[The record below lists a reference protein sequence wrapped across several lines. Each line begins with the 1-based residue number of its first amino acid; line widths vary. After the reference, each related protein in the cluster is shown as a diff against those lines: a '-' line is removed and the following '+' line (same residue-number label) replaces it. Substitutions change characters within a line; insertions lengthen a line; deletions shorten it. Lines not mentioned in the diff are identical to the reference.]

1 MWLAWLVLGREQD
14 PCQLSFL
21 LNEFGNSCI
30 RWLDLM
36 RVDYFSRFTLTM
48 VLGLTSP

>member
-30 RWLDLM
+30 RWLDLL
-36 RVDYFSRFTLTM
+36 RVEFCIAF
-48 VLGLTSP
+48 